1 MPPEEFDSILASVL
15 ESTPK
20 ERREW
25 LKARLRY
32 ANELSLRQRIRE
44 LISPFGALFGAENA
58 RESFVSAIVN
68 TRNYF
73 THYDYSIRNEAVTDP
88 IELLDLYSKLE
99 GLLQLHLL
107 ELVGF
112 EHEHIT
118 RIVSQYPPLRE
129 KLKVE

>member
-1 MPPEEFDSILASVL
+1 MC
-15 ESTPK
+15 
-20 ERREW
+20 
-25 LKARLRY
+25 
-32 ANELSLRQRIRE
+32 Q
-44 LISPFGALFGAENA
+44 
-58 RESFVSAIVN
+58 
-68 TRNYF
+68 
-73 THYDYSIRNEAVTDP
+73 NEAVTDP

-112 EHEHIT
+112 EHERIR